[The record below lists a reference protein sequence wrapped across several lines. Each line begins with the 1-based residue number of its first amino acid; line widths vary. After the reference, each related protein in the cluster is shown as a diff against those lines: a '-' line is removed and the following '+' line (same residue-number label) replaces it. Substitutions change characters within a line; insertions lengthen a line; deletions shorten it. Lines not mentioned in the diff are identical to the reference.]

1 MSKKAFAIF
10 IIFILIVMGI
20 LGWYFFVRT
29 SGVPSTDTKTADSAY
44 SDLFPFGKKPAGTEM
59 ESNGGGLVTTPS
71 DKQNQTVD
79 IGGAR
84 GSEEVLPRLRHVST
98 VPTAGAVVFD
108 VGSTTL
114 IRYIERATGHI
125 N

>member
-1 MSKKAFAIF
+1 
-10 IIFILIVMGI
+10 MGI

-79 IGGAR
+79 LGGAR
-84 GSEEVLPRLRHVST
+84 GR
-98 VPTAGAVVFD
+98 
-108 VGSTTL
+108 
-114 IRYIERATGHI
+114 
-125 N
+125 